1 MGGAD
6 LNRPMTEPTA
16 AAPEL
21 PRTPAAIPARGR
33 QVLTGVLLLVL
44 LVASWRAYDWFVDN
58 VAQRQAIAEGRL
70 PNPAAAPADDPGL
83 TASVP
88 PMPGTTLAT
97 GTPAAPAV
105 RGDAIHRCVQG
116 DREVFTNQAC
126 PEGFAAD
133 SGLPASAQ
141 RAAAATVL
149 HDGGSTSPDQRIALC
164 HYLLAEVQRL
174 DFEFQQP
181 LPPPVLDR
189 ISTRLGVLRD
199 QGEQLRCA
207 LPKASARTTSETE
220 NAPPSKGR

>member
-6 LNRPMTEPTA
+6 FYRPMTEPTT

-21 PRTPAAIPARGR
+21 PRTPAGTPARGR

-70 PNPAAAPADDPGL
+70 PNPAAAPADDSNL
-83 TASVP
+83 ATSAQ
-88 PMPGTTLAT
+88 PMPSAAPAADTM
-97 GTPAAPAV
+97 AAPAV

-126 PEGFAAD
+126 PEGFVAD
-133 SGLPASAQ
+133 SGLSANAP
-141 RAAAATVL
+141 RLVAATVPQ
-149 HDGGSTSPDQRIALC
+149 DGGNTSPEQRIALC
-164 HYLLAEVQRL
+164 QYLLAEVQRL
-174 DFEFQQP
+174 NFEFQQP

-199 QGEQLRCA
+199 QGEQLQCP
-207 LPKASARTTSETE
+207 LPKSDARPARSAESE
-220 NAPPSKGR
+220 PPPKGR